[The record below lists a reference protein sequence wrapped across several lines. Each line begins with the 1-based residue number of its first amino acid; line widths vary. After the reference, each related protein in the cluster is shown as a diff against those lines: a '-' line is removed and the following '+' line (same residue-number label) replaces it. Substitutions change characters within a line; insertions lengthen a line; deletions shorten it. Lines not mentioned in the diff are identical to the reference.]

1 MRGNNNPQL
10 LVDRVRN
17 VTVGRRRREMF
28 HKAEKETE
36 KKTYKLT
43 KYGRFWITSN
53 EINQRNNICNA
64 SYRGF

>member
-1 MRGNNNPQL
+1 MRGYNHLQW

-28 HKAEKETE
+28 QKAEKEPE
-36 KKTYKLT
+36 KKTYKRT

-53 EINQRNNICNA
+53 EINQRNNIMQCIL
-64 SYRGF
+64 

>member
-28 HKAEKETE
+28 HKAEKEPE

-53 EINQRNNICNA
+53 EINQRNNICKA

>member
-28 HKAEKETE
+28 HKAEKEPE
-36 KKTYKLT
+36 KKAYKLT

-53 EINQRNNICNA
+53 EINQRNNIMQCIL
-64 SYRGF
+64 